1 MPRTLAALIFA
12 AAFACAE
19 DAVLKEAPQ
28 ADTEQ
33 GAPHGIGIIDVNQ
46 DGKPDV
52 VVDQIRPSG
61 INIFLTDAKGGLKGD
76 YNKMLGTR
84 MGPNW
89 GMAADV
95 DGDGLRDFAQ
105 MDNNSTKLSV
115 YKGSKGKLQEGQE
128 TDLGVGWPIAGW
140 FHDMNGDRRPDF
152 IVVGWPDP
160 VVDKTP
166 GRLKVF
172 LGPTL
177 KESFSLNIPECGAVV
192 AGDVT
197 GDKKADVI
205 TSDQKGSVLL
215 VYPGAGN
222 GLFAKEALKVKLDEG
237 GANLKPNGMGI
248 ADLDGDK
255 VLDLAVCCEEQNFVR
270 VMKGDGK
277 GGFTKL
283 TDIVTSKKAKFAVV
297 GDFNG
302 DKNIDL
308 ACGACVVAAGATWS
322 VTIQLN
328 DGKGVFTQNCE
339 FTGKG
344 NFHRYSAAAG
354 DYDLD
359 KKDDLVVAV
368 INEDEGS
375 GSVRRYLSKK

>member
-1 MPRTLAALIFA
+1 MPRTIAALLLAAALA
-12 AAFACAE
+12 RAE
-19 DAVLKEAPQ
+19 DACLTEAPQ
-28 ADTEQ
+28 ADTGE
-33 GAPHGIGIIDVNQ
+33 GAPHGIGLIDVNQ
-46 DGKPDV
+46 DGRMDV
-52 VVDQIRPSG
+52 VIDQIRPSG
-61 INIFLTDAKGGLKGD
+61 INIFLSDAKGGLKGD
-76 YNKMLGTR
+76 FNRMLGTR

-89 GMAADV
+89 GMAVDA
-95 DGDGLRDFAQ
+95 DGDGLRDFCQ
-105 MDNNSTKLSV
+105 MDNNSTKLTI
-115 YKGSKGKLQEGQE
+115 YKGTKGKLSGGAE

-140 FHDMNGDRRPDF
+140 WHDMNGDKRLDF
-152 IVVGWPDP
+152 VVVGWPDP

-177 KESFSLNIPECGAVV
+177 KESFSLNIPECGSVV

-197 GDKKADVI
+197 GDKKPDAI
-205 TSDQKGSVLL
+205 TSDQKESVLL
-215 VYPGAGN
+215 VFPGAGN
-222 GLFAKEALKVKLDEG
+222 GTLAREPLKIRLDEG
-237 GANLKPNGMGI
+237 GSTLKPNGMAI

-255 VLDLAVCCEEQNFVR
+255 ILDVAIACEEQNYVR

-277 GGFTKL
+277 GGFTKMC
-283 TDIVTSKKAKFAVV
+283 DIATAKKAKFVV
-297 GDFNG
+297 TGDFNG
-302 DKNIDL
+302 DKNVDL
-308 ACGACVVAAGATWS
+308 ACGACVVAAGQLWS

-328 DGKGVFTQNCE
+328 DGKGAFRQNCE

-354 DYDLD
+354 DYDGD
-359 KKDDLVVAV
+359 KKDDLVVGV

>member
-1 MPRTLAALIFA
+1 MRTFLTLIA
-12 AAFACAE
+12 IASLSPAE
-19 DAVLKEAPQ
+19 DACLKEAPQ
-28 ADTEQ
+28 ADTQQ
-33 GAPHGIGIIDVNQ
+33 GAPHGIGLIDVNQ
-46 DGKPDV
+46 DGRQDV

-61 INIFLTDAKGGLKGD
+61 INIFMTDAKGGLTGD

-95 DGDGLRDFAQ
+95 DGDGFRDFCQ
-105 MDNNSTKLSV
+105 MDNNSTKLTV
-115 YKGSKGKLQEGQE
+115 YKGSKGKLGGGSE

-140 FHDMNGDRRPDF
+140 FHDMNGDKRPDF

-166 GRLKVF
+166 GRLKVM

-177 KESFSLNIPECGAVV
+177 KESFALNIPECGAVV

-197 GDKKADVI
+197 GDKKPDVI
-205 TSDQKGSVLL
+205 TSDQKGSILL

-222 GLFAKEALKVKLDEG
+222 GLFAKDAIQVKLDEG
-237 GANLKPNGMGI
+237 GANLKPNGMAI

-255 VLDLAVCCEEQNFVR
+255 ALDLAIACEEQQFVR
-270 VMKGDGK
+270 VLKGDGK
-277 GGFTKL
+277 GGFVKL
-283 TDIVTSKKAKFAVV
+283 MDIVTARKAKFVV
-297 GDFNG
+297 TGDFNG
-302 DKNIDL
+302 DKNVDL
-308 ACGACVVAAGATWS
+308 ACGACVVQANATWS

-328 DGKGVFTQNCE
+328 DGKGAFTQNCE

-344 NFHRYSAAAG
+344 NFHRYSAAVG
-354 DYDLD
+354 DYDGD

>member
-1 MPRTLAALIFA
+1 MRTLFA
-12 AAFACAE
+12 FIAIASIAFSQ
-19 DAVLKEAPQ
+19 DPVLKEAPQ
-28 ADTEQ
+28 ADTTQ
-33 GAPHGIGIIDVNQ
+33 GAPHGIGLIDVNQ
-46 DGKPDV
+46 DGRQDV

-95 DGDGLRDFAQ
+95 DGDGLRDFCQ
-105 MDNNSTKLSV
+105 MDNNSTRLTV
-115 YKGSKGKLQEGQE
+115 YKGAKGKLQEGNE

-140 FHDMNGDRRPDF
+140 FHDMNGDKRLDF

-160 VVDKTP
+160 IVDKTP

-177 KESFSLNIPECGAVV
+177 KESFTLNIPECGAVV

-197 GDKKADVI
+197 GDKKPDVV
-205 TSDQKGSVLL
+205 TSDQKESTLL
-215 VYPGAGN
+215 IYAGAGN
-222 GLFAKEALKVKLDEG
+222 GLFSKEPLKVKLDEG
-237 GANLKPNGMGI
+237 GANLKPNGMAI

-255 VLDLAVCCEEQNFVR
+255 VLDLAVACEEQQFVR
-270 VMKGDGK
+270 VLKGDGK

-283 TDIVTSKKAKFAVV
+283 ADIVTARKSKFVV
-297 GDFNG
+297 TGDFNG
-302 DKNIDL
+302 DKNVDL
-308 ACGACVVAAGATWS
+308 ATGACAIQAGATWS
-322 VTIQLN
+322 ITIQLN
-328 DGKGVFTQNCE
+328 DGKGAFTQNCE

-344 NFHRYSAAAG
+344 NFHRYSAAVG
-354 DYDLD
+354 DYDGD

-375 GSVRRYLSKK
+375 GSVRRYVSKR